1 MKSCVSEIG
10 MMRVGISGGE
20 NIFSSPG
27 VYAWGSGDRNNLS
40 LLQESVGKI
49 SLCTSPCLRGAS
61 FLKQFQHGDTEIT
74 EPTQRNSIFPTDCF
88 RSLSE
93 KSRRDAMFIERV

>member
-1 MKSCVSEIG
+1 MK
-10 MMRVGISGGE
+10 RVGISGGE

-49 SLCTSPCLRGAS
+49 SLCTSPCSPCLRGAS
-61 FLKQFQHGDTEIT
+61 FLKQFQHGDHGAYTEKFD
-74 EPTQRNSIFPTDCF
+74 FPD
-88 RSLSE
+88 RLLQESVG
-93 KSRRDAMFIERV
+93 KIP

>member
-1 MKSCVSEIG
+1 MK
-10 MMRVGISGGE
+10 RVGISGGE

-49 SLCTSPCLRGAS
+49 PSGCDVYRKGSRLPTREPIYGREVFGFAPIRS
-61 FLKQFQHGDTEIT
+61 FQI
-74 EPTQRNSIFPTDCF
+74 SI
-88 RSLSE
+88 RSGVL
-93 KSRRDAMFIERV
+93 